1 MKFSLNIQG
10 NNTIGA
16 ATNGTKPVKDEES
29 KMNNANTN
37 IQLNTGTSGSL
48 AIKNTLK
55 LLGGLALAGM
65 IAATATFGS
74 VSADSPAKSTS
85 FVATGPNEMDLQYLN
100 SLGNTFMVHGPN
112 AMDIQYLNKLGNT
125 FFAHG
130 PDVVE
135 PSSANAFRIYGP
147 DIVEPSSANAFRI
160 YGPDVLESS
169 SVSAFR
175 IHGPDVVEPTGVT
188 IYSFRTLDTS
198 EWNG

>member
-10 NNTIGA
+10 NNTNGA
-16 ATNGTKPVKDEES
+16 ATNGTKPVNDGES
-29 KMNNANTN
+29 KMNNASTN

-112 AMDIQYLNKLGNT
+112 AMDTQYLNKLGNT
-125 FFAHG
+125 FFVHG

-135 PSSANAFRIYGP
+135 PSSANAFRI
-147 DIVEPSSANAFRI
+147 
-160 YGPDVLESS
+160 
-169 SVSAFR
+169 
-175 IHGPDVVEPTGVT
+175 HGPDAVEPTGVT